1 MSNDP
6 PPSSGRLGWLFAA
19 LLFGVLAGG
28 GIAWMLINR
37 HPDSPSVVIYQMP
50 TPSPT
55 ASPDNS
61 SDRLSSNQRR
71 HHRTVHPAEDLPSA
85 LEGTLLNPVPTP
97 TPDLAAGIDEPASP
111 PPGRGTPSVDR
122 QTVLVDGIAIT
133 RPPNSPAPSP
143 GQSAGRV
150 VFDPNSA
157 GVDDSL
163 TFALEAMEKYIKSG
177 FNVREDAWGGELTT
191 GKAKAITSQ
200 LFKGNDYWFCI
211 GSSAAGSSVRVRLYD
226 HEGNPADSNYWQ
238 HTVSDG
244 SYAAAEIQCQR
255 TGTYFVVVSADRA
268 PEERLP
274 WGVVYAYR

>member
-1 MSNDP
+1 MTNDP
-6 PPSSGRLGWLFAA
+6 QPSSGRLGWLFAA

-28 GIAWMLINR
+28 GIAWALINR

-50 TPSPT
+50 TPSPA
-55 ASPDNS
+55 ASPDDS
-61 SDRLSSNQRR
+61 TDRISPGLRR

-85 LEGTLLNPVPTP
+85 LEGTSLNPVATP
-97 TPDLAAGIDEPASP
+97 TPELAAGIDGSAVS
-111 PPGRGTPSVDR
+111 TPSPESPLVDR

-143 GQSAGRV
+143 GQTAARV
-150 VFDPNSA
+150 IYDVNSA

-163 TFALEAMEKYIKSG
+163 TFAFEAMEKYIKLG
-177 FNVREDAWGGELTT
+177 FAMREDAWGGELIT

-211 GSSAAGSSVRVRLYD
+211 GSSAAGSTVRVRLYD
-226 HEGNPADSNYWQ
+226 SEGNPADSNYWQ
-238 HTVSDG
+238 HAVSDG

-255 TGTYFVVVSADRA
+255 TGTYFIVVSADRA
-268 PEERLP
+268 PAERLP